1 MGALE
6 LPIADRWF
14 DAAEVEPG
22 VVSIVEPHVHAWMRS
37 NTWLVRGRDADLL
50 VDTGNGVAPL
60 APVVE
65 ELRGG
70 SDRPLLAVATHG
82 HSDHIGGLH
91 EFERRLAHAT
101 EAPDIEHVRD
111 VVSLI
116 PSELSQDYQDALT
129 LGGTL
134 PLPDAFVDALP
145 EAGYDVAAYVV
156 PDTPLTG
163 TLAEG
168 DPLDLGDRVFE
179 VLHLPGHTHGSIGL
193 WDEASGT
200 LFSGDTVYAD
210 DDLLDELPTSSI
222 PDYLGTMERLR
233 ELPVRRVHGGHDPS
247 FGRERLVER
256 CDEYLRRRRGAA

>member
-14 DAAEVEPG
+14 DADEIEPG

-91 EFERRLAHAT
+91 EFEPDKCIICNLCAKACPVDCIKIVGEGTGKNQVLLTYEIDYAKCLFCSLCVDPCPVDCIHMGQQYDLSTFERAEAT
-101 EAPDIEHVRD
+101 K
-111 VVSLI
+111 
-116 PSELSQDYQDALT
+116 
-129 LGGTL
+129 
-134 PLPDAFVDALP
+134 VDFTKG
-145 EAGYDVAAYVV
+145 E
-156 PDTPLTG
+156 
-163 TLAEG
+163 
-168 DPLDLGDRVFE
+168 
-179 VLHLPGHTHGSIGL
+179 GL
-193 WDEASGT
+193 WRTAK
-200 LFSGDTVYAD
+200 
-210 DDLLDELPTSSI
+210 TSAA
-222 PDYLGTMERLR
+222 PGA
-233 ELPVRRVHGGHDPS
+233 G
-247 FGRERLVER
+247 
-256 CDEYLRRRRGAA
+256 LRREE